1 MKSDSPR
8 FWTLAPSLLVGC
20 VGLSCFLLT
29 LAMISSR
36 GQRLCSSCLLSRP
49 ELLSLQ
55 VIIECIGAAG
65 AGWVAVKVIRRRAG
79 EGFWNSIQWR
89 QSTKQV
95 AVSGAIG
102 LCASVLMRYAMT
114 GRFTLWLNGGVGINR
129 LFLLIFIGTVILQP
143 FIEEVYFRGIL
154 FCGLRSRFNSWVSV
168 AIVTLIFVALH
179 AQHQWIVLPIGI
191 LLGAVRVIAG
201 STCNCFALHLS
212 YNLGVVLWGIR

>member
-1 MKSDSPR
+1 LKSDSPR
-8 FWTLAPSLLVGC
+8 FWTLAPSLLVGF

-29 LAMISSR
+29 LAVVSSR
-36 GQRLCSSCLLSRP
+36 GQRLCPSCLLSRP

-55 VIIECIGAAG
+55 VIIECVGAAG
-65 AGWVAVKVIRRRAG
+65 AGWVTVKAIRRRSG

-95 AVSGAIG
+95 AVSGASG

-143 FIEEVYFRGIL
+143 FIEEVYFRAS
-154 FCGLRSRFNSWVSV
+154 FF
-168 AIVTLIFVALH
+168 
-179 AQHQWIVLPIGI
+179 
-191 LLGAVRVIAG
+191 AV
-201 STCNCFALHLS
+201 
-212 YNLGVVLWGIR
+212 